1 MGHLVDPPGRR
12 QQGSAGEG
20 RSEGCHG
27 DFLALGGWRRG
38 GTACTSGSAVRFGCH
53 LVKMAV
59 WRTLIVAGPRKHL
72 ERKMTRMVEES
83 TLNLKVIL
91 HGYFVQDH
99 PPHFD
104 KGSAV

>member
-1 MGHLVDPPGRR
+1 MCGGLCRWPPKT
-12 QQGSAGEG
+12 
-20 RSEGCHG
+20 
-27 DFLALGGWRRG
+27 FGGKIDK
-38 GTACTSGSAVRFGCH
+38 TN
-53 LVKMAV
+53 
-59 WRTLIVAGPRKHL
+59 GP
-72 ERKMTRMVEES
+72 ES